1 MADDDEKTEA
11 PTPRRLEQARR
22 KGDIVYSAEVGAWM
36 ALAAGTLTLTTMGA
50 GMADR
55 IGRLLVNFFAEPESF
70 ATDPH
75 ALLSL
80 FGALLAKVGAA
91 LGLMALFMVAA
102 ALAARFAQDQ
112 PTWAPEKVVPS
123 FDKLDPIKGF
133 SRVFGQAGLSNFLK
147 GLFKFTIVGAAVT
160 WALWPR
166 DAIYETEPLRDL
178 AAFWPLLQQKAGALI
193 AACLAA
199 FGVIAAGDYF
209 FTRQSYMQKMRM
221 SRQELRDEFRQS
233 EGDPL
238 VKAKLRQIR
247 GERARRRM
255 LAAVPKATLV
265 ITNPT
270 HFAVA
275 LRYEAGETAAPICV
289 AKGVDEIAFKIRETA
304 EEHSV
309 PIVEDPPL
317 ARALFASAELDE
329 PIPRAHY
336 EAVAKTI
343 SYVMR
348 LASRRRSRPPPRANR

>member
-1 MADDDEKTEA
+1 MADDDDKTEE
-11 PTPRRLEQARR
+11 PTPRRLEQARS
-22 KGDIVYSAEVGAWM
+22 KGDIIYSAEVGTWM
-36 ALAAGTLTLTTMGA
+36 ALAAGALTLTTMGA

-55 IGRLLVNFFAEPESF
+55 IGRMLVNFFAEPDAF

-75 ALLSL
+75 ALLAL
-80 FGALLAKVGAA
+80 FAALLLKIGAA
-91 LGLMALFMVAA
+91 LGLMALFMIGAA
-102 ALAARFAQDQ
+102 FAARFVQDQ
-112 PTWAPEKVVPS
+112 PTWALEKLSPS
-123 FDKLDPIKGF
+123 LEKLDPVKGF
-133 SRVFGQAGLSNFLK
+133 SRVFGPAAFSNFLK
-147 GLFKFTIVGAAVT
+147 GMFKFTIVGAAVA

-166 DAIYETEPLRDL
+166 DATYETQPLRDI
-178 AAFWPLLQQKAGALI
+178 AAFWPILQQKAGALI
-193 AACLAA
+193 AACLAS

-209 FTRQSYMQKMRM
+209 FTRQSYMKKMRM

-238 VKAKLRQIR
+238 VKAKLRQVR

-275 LRYEAGETAAPICV
+275 LRYAAGETAAPICV

-304 EEHSV
+304 EAHSV

-317 ARALFASAELDE
+317 ARALYASAELDE

-348 LASRRRSRPPPRANR
+348 LASRRRSRPPPGPNR